1 MPFLERTATPNRVQ
15 ESPIQNV
22 QLPGGVAPILR
33 EPTDAGLGATSS
45 FWASLS
51 KAAGATGAAYV
62 QQSQEEAYLQGKED
76 NLAKRGMQSQNWI
89 NQGPYE
95 HGFNQV
101 TLAAEGAKLQ
111 ASLKALAE
119 QSALAGDDMA
129 TFEGKRDKLI
139 ASAMDKAEQVNLSI
153 NEADHKAWLD
163 SLDNARTTNTMLF
176 DQVSG
181 EYRKGLRLQ
190 AHAAESNASI
200 SQLSTA
206 FQTGNLEDAK
216 RILDTGL
223 NRLVDNSLNMQ
234 EQDGIAA
241 SYLEGV
247 LKNAQTHQEVKFL
260 GEYMVQ
266 TNRFKVL
273 PTNMQTRLV
282 ELADATYKERAQMQS
297 QKFYE
302 ADFQVSTAS
311 NIDTLPKMEVY
322 FQGLDS
328 AIAEGTLSVAQAYQ
342 MKDNYWKQYLTFKN
356 GAAFDTLLG
365 SAPLTAIA
373 ANKGWTLDKTTT
385 ETVKS
390 YTSRYGYGPGAARL
404 VLDGFALKDPERS
417 DAGIDLITRT
427 VSKIQ
432 TTPYDQI
439 QWKDGKPVVNSD
451 VNAGISFLYAT
462 YHQYKNSNPQFAEH
476 LLEKVPEAV
485 RRGIR
490 DTSNEGDM
498 LTNIL
503 QIQKS
508 ITEHRVESHPVDP
521 PKELFFDR
529 EYAKEHALQFWGAGK
544 DIGVKTGFWES
555 DADAQLINGRLSSL
569 NNAVAAEYS
578 RMVRDNKQSAAVS
591 DTITRARNTV
601 IQNSVLVD
609 NGTDAG
615 VLMVLPTVD
624 DTTREKIF
632 GSKHKDVIQE
642 ALATPMGYYKKVYPR
657 AESMFLEYVPF
668 EDSVQLRMYDTE
680 GVELKTNVMLH
691 PAQLRQYVNEHL
703 QLKQNQFANVPKNVP
718 IVVPGQGII
727 PYNAQNKYNVDF
739 NVMGAAVQH
748 LINMEGYTEEKGF
761 SILAKHPKTGSPL
774 HSPEYVKQPGENAG
788 VALQKLNKYIN
799 DAVMP
804 KVMPVMEGYKTLP
817 VTLQNDIFKAL
828 VETTYHA
835 GNAEAF
841 NSMIQQALSGYP
853 MSALV
858 MTYAASALGQDA
870 AKERDGVRLRLL
882 ETLSNYHKTAAPAGR
897 FMGLT
902 QQ

>member
-1 MPFLERTATPNRVQ
+1 MPFLERTTAPSRVQ

-22 QLPGGVAPILR
+22 QLPGGVAPVLQ
-33 EPTDAGLGATSS
+33 EPTDAGIGATSS

-51 KAAGATGAAYV
+51 KAAGATGAAYI

-76 NLAKRGMQSQNWI
+76 NLRQRGMQSQNWI
-89 NQGPYE
+89 NRDAYS

-111 ASLKALAE
+111 IELKSLAE
-119 QSALAGDDMA
+119 SSAMSGEDMA
-129 TFEGKRDKLI
+129 TFETKRDKLI
-139 ASAMDKAEQVNLSI
+139 SDAMGKAEAANLSL
-153 NEADHKAWLD
+153 NETDHKAWLD

-176 DQVSG
+176 DQLSG

-190 AHAAESNASI
+190 GHAAESNASI

-206 FQTGNLEDAK
+206 FQTGNLDDAK

-223 NRLVDNSLNMQ
+223 NRLIDNSLSMQ

-241 SYLEGV
+241 SYLEGA

-311 NIDTLPKMEVY
+311 NIDALPNMEVY
-322 FQGLDS
+322 FQSLDS
-328 AIAEGTLSVAQAYQ
+328 AVAEGTLSVAQAYQ

-439 QWKDGKPVVNSD
+439 QWKDGKPLVNED
-451 VNAGISFLYAT
+451 VNTGLSFLYAT
-462 YHQYKNSNPQFAEH
+462 YHQYKHSNPQFAEH

-503 QIQKS
+503 QIQKG
-508 ITEHRVESHPVDP
+508 ITEHRVEAHPVDP
-521 PKELFFDR
+521 PDELFFDR
-529 EYAKEHALQFWGAGK
+529 TYAKEHALQFWGPGK
-544 DIGVKTGFWES
+544 DVGVRTGFWES
-555 DADAQLINGRLSSL
+555 EEDTRLINGRLSSL

-591 DTITRARNTV
+591 DTITRAKNTV
-601 IQNSVLVD
+601 LQNSVLID

-615 VLMVLPTVD
+615 VLLVLPTVD
-624 DTTREKIF
+624 DTKRKAIF
-632 GSKHKDVIQE
+632 GTQYKDVIQE
-642 ALATPMGYYKKVYPR
+642 ALTEPMGYYKKIYPR

-668 EDSVQLRMYDTE
+668 EDSVQLRMYDAD
-680 GVELKTNVMLH
+680 GVELKTNVLLR
-691 PAQLRQYVNEHL
+691 PEQLQQYVDMHV
-703 QLKQNQFANVPKNVP
+703 QLKQDAAANVPRNVP
-718 IVVPGQGII
+718 IVIPGQGIV
-727 PYNAQNKYNVDF
+727 PYNAQNKYGIDPNI
-739 NVMGAAVQH
+739 MGSAVQQ
-748 LINMEGYTEEKGF
+748 LINFEGYNEKKGF
-761 SILAKHPKTGSPL
+761 SILAVHPKTGKFQ
-774 HSPEYVKQPGENAG
+774 HGPEYVKQPNDTPA
-788 VALQKLNKYIN
+788 VALQKFNRYIN
-799 DAVMP
+799 DKVMP
-804 KVMPVMEGYKTLP
+804 EVMPVMSGYKTLP
-817 VTLQNDIFKAL
+817 MTLQNDIFSAL

-835 GNAEAF
+835 GNAAAF
-841 NSMIQQALSGYP
+841 NNMIQRALTGYP
-853 MSALV
+853 FSALV
-858 MTYAASALGQDA
+858 MDYATSALGQDA
-870 AKERDGVRLRLL
+870 GKDRDGYRLRLL
-882 ETLSNYHKTAAPAGR
+882 ETLVNYSKAGAPMGQ
-897 FMGLT
+897 FMGLSR
-902 QQ
+902 